1 MGRLYYS
8 KQHET
13 VCDGLEADIFEQEK
27 YDHVEEDYLPPWI
40 IANRGECSFVD
51 KVRNM
56 EDSGAAL
63 GIIVDNFNEN
73 VTQIVMTDE
82 GSGAGLRIHSMLV

>member
-1 MGRLYYS
+1 
-8 KQHET
+8 
-13 VCDGLEADIFEQEK
+13 
-27 YDHVEEDYLPPWI
+27 VEEDYLPPWI

-73 VTQIVMTDE
+73 VTQIVMTDD
-82 GSGAGLRIHSMLV
+82 GSGAGLRIPSMLV